1 MMCKFKAFF
10 QKQIE
15 KIKIILRKKITKSSA
30 WILLCICFIV
40 QLFEGLLTGD
50 KFGEVVVAAV
60 CALIAFMSER
70 VSQNK

>member
-15 KIKIILRKKITKSSA
+15 KVKIILRKKITKSSA

-40 QLFEGLLTGD
+40 QLFEGLTTGG
-50 KFGEVVVAAV
+50 KLGEIIVAAV